1 MINVETIFFVT
12 INADLSQNLLCCHLR
27 SIGAKSILSR
37 FTHFCVEKNL
47 FRNCACGEKRTNIR
61 YDAVL
66 ASLTQGGKLPQIANM
81 LSDFTGRKFTR
92 NDVYS
97 LVKRLQKPFL
107 VIDTDTGEEKV
118 EFRGVQVAAQG
129 LGLSQSQSRKGQE
142 SKLEY
147 ERFQIS
153 TDTTTGMM

>member
-1 MINVETIFFVT
+1 
-12 INADLSQNLLCCHLR
+12 
-27 SIGAKSILSR
+27 
-37 FTHFCVEKNL
+37 
-47 FRNCACGEKRTNIR
+47 
-61 YDAVL
+61 
-66 ASLTQGGKLPQIANM
+66 M

-129 LGLSQSQSRKGQE
+129 LGLSQSQSRRGQE
-142 SKLEY
+142 SKLE
-147 ERFQIS
+147 
-153 TDTTTGMM
+153 